1 MSGAVNDPASA
12 AAKATG
18 GIPEQVADVDCSK
31 LNALSPEVI
40 ARQATVS
47 YDSLDDTQLIRLDQ
61 HRYHWSCRTR
71 KVVHSP
77 SRLWSHYYS
86 IQERVGTKYYHQAW
100 LRKCQGQSFYFG
112 KVAILMEID
121 LQVPEPQMSPSIQLP
136 IIPFQYRDSPTLSA
150 TRLWRNYGPY
160 QVSHSRVACG
170 SELMIDTF
178 LSSIVQVTTFSWL
191 PC

>member
-47 YDSLDDTQLIRLDQ
+47 YIIRERDIADVVDQ
-61 HRYHWSCRTR
+61 YRYHWSCRTR
-71 KVVHSP
+71 KVVHCP
-77 SRLWSHYYS
+77 SRFWSYHYS
-86 IQERVGTKYYHQAW
+86 IQERVGTKYYHQTW
-100 LRKCQGQSFYFG
+100 LRKCQGQSSYFLQ
-112 KVAILMEID
+112 VAILMEID

-160 QVSHSRVACG
+160 QVSHSRVACE

>member
-47 YDSLDDTQLIRLDQ
+47 CALPVRGIANRLDQ

-71 KVVHSP
+71 KVVHCP
-77 SRLWSHYYS
+77 SRFWSHYYS
-86 IQERVGTKYYHQAW
+86 IQERVGTKYYHQTW
-100 LRKCQGQSFYFG
+100 LRKCQGQSFYFDQG
-112 KVAILMEID
+112 SNTDGDRSTSARTPNAPLHPTTD
-121 LQVPEPQMSPSIQLP
+121 HTLPVPRFTHLVSDPVVEG
-136 IIPFQYRDSPTLSA
+136 
-150 TRLWRNYGPY
+150 LWTSSGESCESW
-160 QVSHSRVACG
+160 VWA
-170 SELMIDTF
+170 ELMLDTS
-178 LSSIVQVTTFSWL
+178 LSSIVQVTIFSWL